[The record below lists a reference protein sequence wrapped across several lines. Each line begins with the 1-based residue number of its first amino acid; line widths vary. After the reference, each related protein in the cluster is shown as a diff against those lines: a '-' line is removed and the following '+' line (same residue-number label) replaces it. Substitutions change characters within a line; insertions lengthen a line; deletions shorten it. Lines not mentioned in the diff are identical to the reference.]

1 MSAKGEAGS
10 VLILGATSGIGKAV
24 ARRWAMEKA
33 ELILAARDTAEAERT
48 AADLRVRYG
57 AKARVVEFDAL
68 KFESFEQFSN
78 GFFSDGGR
86 LAGVVFCYGYMT
98 DQLEAQKSPEAAKQ
112 IVETNYTSPMLLLEQ
127 FAAQFEKTSVGFI
140 CAVSSVAGDR
150 GRQSNYI
157 YGSSKAA
164 LNTYLEGLRVRLFKS
179 GVHVVT
185 VKPGFV
191 DTAMTWGLP
200 GLFLVAKPEKVAD
213 DMRRAVRHRRGAI
226 YTPWFWRYI
235 MLIIRMIPKF
245 IFKRMKL

>member
-1 MSAKGEAGS
+1 MSAKGDVGS

-24 ARRWAMEKA
+24 ARRWAMDKA
-33 ELILAARDTAEAERT
+33 DLVLAARDTAEAERT

-68 KFESFEQFSN
+68 KFESFEQFTN
-78 GFFSDGGR
+78 GFFSDGSR
-86 LAGVVFCYGYMT
+86 LAGVVLCYGYMI
-98 DQLEAQKSPEAAKQ
+98 DQLDAQKNPKAARQ

-127 FAAQFEKTSVGFI
+127 FAAQFEKAKSGFI

-164 LNTYLEGLRVRLFKS
+164 LDTYLEGLRVRLFKS
-179 GVHVVT
+179 GVGVIT

-200 GLFLVAKPEKVAD
+200 GLFLVAKAEKVAD
-213 DMRRAVRHRRGAI
+213 NIWRAVRHRRAAI

-235 MLIIRMIPKF
+235 MLIIRSIPEF
-245 IFKRMKL
+245 VFKRMKL

>member
-1 MSAKGEAGS
+1 MSAKGDAGS

-24 ARRWAMEKA
+24 ARRWAIEKA
-33 ELILAARDTAEAERT
+33 DLILAARDTAEAERT

-68 KFESFEQFSN
+68 KFDSFEQFAN
-78 GFFSDGGR
+78 GFFSDGSH
-86 LAGVVFCYGYMT
+86 LAGVVLCYGYMT
-98 DQLEAQKSPEAAKQ
+98 DQLEAQRCPDAARKT
-112 IVETNYTSPMLLLEQ
+112 VETNYTSPMLLLEQ
-127 FAAQFEKTSVGFI
+127 FAAQFEKARSGFI
-140 CAVSSVAGDR
+140 CAISSVAGDR

-179 GVHVVT
+179 GVHVVA

-213 DMRRAVRHRRGAI
+213 DMWKAVRHRRGAI

-235 MLIIRMIPKF
+235 MLIIRMIPNF

>member
-1 MSAKGEAGS
+1 MSAKGDAGS

-24 ARRWAMEKA
+24 ARRWAMDKA
-33 ELILAARDTAEAERT
+33 DLILAARDTAEAERT

-68 KFESFEQFSN
+68 KFKSFEQFAN
-78 GFFSDGGR
+78 GYFTDGCQ
-86 LAGVVFCYGYMT
+86 LAGVVLCYGFMA
-98 DQLEAQKSPEAAKQ
+98 DQIEAQKNPEAARKT
-112 IVETNYTSPMLLLEQ
+112 IDTNFTSPMLLMEQ
-127 FAAQFEKTSVGFI
+127 FAAQFEKIRSGFI

-164 LNTYLEGLRVRLFKS
+164 LDTYLEGLRVRLFKS
-179 GVHVVT
+179 DVHVVT

-213 DMRRAVRHRRGAI
+213 DMWKAVRHRRNKI

-235 MLIIRMIPKF
+235 MLIIRSIPQV

>member
-1 MSAKGEAGS
+1 MSAKGDAGS

-33 ELILAARDTAEAERT
+33 DLILAARDTAEAERT

-68 KFESFEQFSN
+68 KFESIEQFAN
-78 GFFSDGGR
+78 GFSADGSK
-86 LAGVVFCYGYMT
+86 LAGVVLCYGYMT
-98 DQLEAQKSPEAAKQ
+98 DQLEAQKNSEAARQ
-112 IVETNYTSPMLLLEQ
+112 TVETNYTSPMLLLEQ
-127 FAAQFEKTSVGFI
+127 FAAQFEKARSGFI

-164 LNTYLEGLRVRLFKS
+164 LNAFLEGLRVRLFKS
-179 GVHVVT
+179 DVDVVT

-200 GLFLVAKPEKVAD
+200 GMFLVAMPEKVAD
-213 DMRRAVRHRRGAI
+213 DMWRAVRHRRGAI

-235 MLIIRMIPKF
+235 MLIIRMIPNF

>member
-24 ARRWAMEKA
+24 ARRWAMDKA
-33 ELILAARDTAEAERT
+33 DLILAARDTAEAERT
-48 AADLRVRYG
+48 AADLRVRFG

-68 KFESFEQFSN
+68 KFESYQQFAN
-78 GFFSDGGR
+78 GFFTDGSQ
-86 LAGVVFCYGYMT
+86 LAGVVLCYGYMT
-98 DQLEAQKSPEAAKQ
+98 DQTEAQQNPEAARQ
-112 IVETNYTSPMLLLEQ
+112 TIDTNYTSPVLLLEQ
-127 FAAQFEKTSVGFI
+127 FAAQFEKAKSGFI

-157 YGSSKAA
+157 YGSSKAG
-164 LNTYLEGLRVRLFKS
+164 LNSFLEGLRVRLFKS

-213 DMRRAVRHRRGAI
+213 DMWKAVRRGRSMI

-235 MLIIRMIPKF
+235 MLIIRMIPDF